1 MALFSQLGKYRNTGI
16 LIMRAGI
23 GIMMILHGLPKITNP
38 DSWAKLGTAMGGL
51 GIHFAPAFWGFMA
64 ALTETVGGLF
74 TVLGLWFRLVCMFM
88 IVTMLVAILHH
99 INAGDSIKDAA
110 EAVEL
115 LAVYVG
121 LLFVGAGK
129 YSVDGN

>member
-38 DSWAKLGTAMGGL
+38 GKWAGLGAAMGAI

-74 TVLGLWFRLVCMFM
+74 SVLGLWFRLVCMFM
-88 IVTMLVAILHH
+88 IINMSVAVVFH
-99 INAGDSIKDAA
+99 INAGDSLKETA

-115 LAVYVG
+115 LFVYLG
-121 LLFVGAGK
+121 LLFIGAGK